1 MMVNIVFWTYTFF
14 WLIPIIIALFT
25 SEFSKW
31 YIVGIVFW
39 IALVIIRHLPTG
51 SDYTQ
56 YLKFCEY
63 RSRCPSDLLPKM
75 NYKQLKQ
82 LLSVKELE
90 ADFLYVKT
98 DYNKGAFIKADYYG
112 LAERNNP
119 KYFIVCYISGQKRR
133 VILNPATYFDYFLMC
148 SAVKKGLKSLC
159 TKETVDTQLDNLKD
173 IREVIHD
180 VQDKEIAK
188 LKNIASE
195 NQEIEK
201 RIINDRKAK
210 IKAK

>member
-14 WLIPIIIALFT
+14 GLVPIIIAFFT

-31 YIVGIVFW
+31 YIVGIIFW
-39 IALVIIRHLPTG
+39 IALAIIKHLPTG
-51 SDYTQ
+51 STYTQ

-63 RSRCPSDLLPKM
+63 RSRRPSDLLPKM

-90 ADFLYVKT
+90 ADFLYVKA
-98 DYNKGAFIKADYYG
+98 DYNKDAFIKNDYYDW
-112 LAERNNP
+112 AERNNP

-195 NQEIEK
+195 NKEIEN
-201 RIINDRKAK
+201 RIINDRKVE